1 MTTVKNELE
10 IKHTPTPWA
19 VDSYAM
25 YIHADNQ
32 QMKICDI
39 RGWGYLTGRKNL
51 SDEDAIAIQA
61 ANAKLIVD
69 SVNNSTAQAERIKE
83 LENTAKS
90 LLKGADYWEAK
101 CKEQQEL
108 SSKLAHQINNVK
120 QALEQGENE

>member
-83 LENTAKS
+83 LEALISDIYKD
-90 LLKGADYWEAK
+90 LKFRAGFTEQPKVLDISNGILNQM
-101 CKEQQEL
+101 KEIIEE
-108 SSKLAHQINNVK
+108 SK
-120 QALEQGENE
+120 